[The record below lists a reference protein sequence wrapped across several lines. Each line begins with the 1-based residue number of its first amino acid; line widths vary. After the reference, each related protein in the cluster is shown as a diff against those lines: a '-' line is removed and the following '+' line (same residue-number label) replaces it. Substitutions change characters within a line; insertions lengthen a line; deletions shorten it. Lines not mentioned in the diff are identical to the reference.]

1 MKKLPKFNESRR
13 DTARQ
18 LDAGLADLDRAG
30 ELTLIR
36 HDPRITPAPF
46 GYTVLCR
53 TREAR
58 DGLRDHLEAS
68 GIETRPVICGNLARQ
83 PGLAHRD
90 YRVSRSLAGA
100 DRVMDCGLYW
110 CTHPFMSEDE
120 VRYVVAAVKRYFQP
134 AKEAAAQQQR

>member
-1 MKKLPKFNESRR
+1 LKKLPKFNESRR

-53 TREAR
+53 TRETR

-90 YRVSRSLAGA
+90 YRISGSLAGA

-110 CTHPFMSEDE
+110 GTHPFMSEDE
-120 VRYVVAAVKRYFQP
+120 VRYVVAMVKGYFQP
-134 AKEAAAQQQR
+134 AEEAAAQQQR